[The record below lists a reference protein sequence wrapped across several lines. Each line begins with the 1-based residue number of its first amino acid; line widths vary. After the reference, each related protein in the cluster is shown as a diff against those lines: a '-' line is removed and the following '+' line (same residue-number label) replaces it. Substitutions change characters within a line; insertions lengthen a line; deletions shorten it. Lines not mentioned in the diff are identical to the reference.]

1 MPRIPGQ
8 AAEPP
13 GRSGGTGSQPFAA
26 LRTCY
31 FGDSRED
38 ASARGLEIALAQPGI
53 TVVSVTCGRR
63 ESYAEDGPLPRVARS
78 AGIPL
83 LNLQGVRREV
93 GAADL
98 VISFYNPVIFPA
110 DFIEQ
115 VRWGVLNIHPGPL
128 PEYRG
133 CHPVEHAVLDGA
145 TEFGATLHLC
155 DSGIDTGP
163 IIDEERIP
171 ITTLDTARTLWSKV
185 DDLAMLLLKRTLP
198 RVVEAARDGRRIPAL
213 AQDSTRAQY
222 FKASLPRECRLDL
235 AGGLESLVRQV
246 RAYDHRRWEPA
257 FVENDGYRIYFRYR
271 DGHVVLDRVDAAD
284 QLGRGGAAAWTAE
297 LA

>member
-1 MPRIPGQ
+1 V
-8 AAEPP
+8 
-13 GRSGGTGSQPFAA
+13 SQPFTP

-31 FGDSRED
+31 FGDSHED
-38 ASARGLEIALAQPGI
+38 ASARGLAIALAQPGI
-53 TVVSVTCGRR
+53 DVVSVTGGRG
-63 ESYAEDGPLPRVARS
+63 ESYAQDGLLQRVARS

-115 VRWGVLNIHPGPL
+115 VRWGVLNVHPGPL

-145 TEFGATLHLC
+145 AEFGATLHLC

-163 IIDEERIP
+163 VIDEERIHEERIP
-171 ITTLDTARTLWSKV
+171 VTTLDTARTLWSKV
-185 DDLAMLLLKRTLP
+185 DDLAVLLLKRTLP
-198 RVVEAARDGRRIPAL
+198 RVVEAARDGHRVPAL

-257 FVENDGYRIYFRYR
+257 FVESDGYRIYFRYR
-271 DGHVVLDRVDAAD
+271 DGHVVMDRVDAQD
-284 QLGRGGAAAWTAE
+284 QLSRERE
-297 LA
+297 LALASRRFGVKDIVS